1 MKMLSITKLSIKTQH
16 RNVKMVSVLIISK
29 MAFRIVALSIKLL
42 RMRTFNIKT
51 VSIMTKCK
59 DKTEK

>member
-1 MKMLSITKLSIKTQH
+1 MLSITKLSI
-16 RNVKMVSVLIISK
+16 NVILDSVKILSI
-29 MAFRIVALSIKLL
+29 MAFRMIMVLSIKLL